1 MFIAWEVSGGHFNP
15 AITLGV
21 FIANLKD
28 AGNNL
33 VIMLVMIVS
42 QFIGAFAG
50 IFWGWLAL
58 CDYTWKDNNDADH
71 TVPDSWVGIIAP

>member
-1 MFIAWEVSGGHFNP
+1 MMFLAWEVSGGHFNP
-15 AITLGV
+15 TITLGV
-21 FIANLKD
+21 YIGNIKD

-50 IFWGWLAL
+50 VFWGWLAL
-58 CDYTWKDNNDADH
+58 CDYHLSHTDN
-71 TVPDSWVGIIAP
+71 TVSS